1 LALSVSY
8 REQDFNAILP
18 SGFNADV
25 DELIFSDHYDEN
37 AASTVEAAVTEVKM
51 TFPGDKDTKM
61 PRDGNHFL
69 CRWLWL
75 TKEKRLLDLA
85 TALALDG
92 PHTERSIS
100 LLRVLLKKSLGNKLP
115 QRYRDPAGPPE
126 FPLGA
131 LAPDLIKLAKAGTML
146 GSPSGGASANS
157 HHNAGS
163 GSAKKSGARKL
174 VKRARDDDDN
184 DDGSDA
190 SSSSEANG
198 DDNGDNGADGA
209 AADKQRNSR
218 SKKASSKPPA
228 KKSNAKRLPTLEEA
242 SLLLL
247 TRGELAILST
257 TKSYSDVQ
265 GGLVLLKHKDSN
277 GTPQTTLLEIDKVP
291 EVDAPYRPYAIQ
303 YVGVDGAAK
312 TMEDCVAGVEL
323 LLDDAGSSRRS
334 LVNVRDR
341 ALEPHDYNMWVA
353 RVHAASRYPSTPA
366 DIKATIARIEALR
379 KAHTKATV
387 KMAEPLV

>member
-1 LALSVSY
+1 M
-8 REQDFNAILP
+8 
-18 SGFNADV
+18 

-37 AASTVEAAVTEVKM
+37 AASTVEAGVTEVKM
-51 TFPGDKDTKM
+51 AFGDKDTIKM

-85 TALALDG
+85 SALALDG
-92 PHTERSIS
+92 PHTERSVS
-100 LLRVLLKKSLGNKLP
+100 LLRVLIKQSLGNKLP

-126 FPLGA
+126 FPLGV
-131 LAPDLIKLAKAGTML
+131 LTPDVIKQAKPGTML
-146 GSPSGGASANS
+146 SPSNAASTS
-157 HHNAGS
+157 RGS
-163 GSAKKSGARKL
+163 SSAKKSGGRKL
-174 VKRARDDDDN
+174 VKRARSDDN
-184 DDGSDA
+184 DNSDA
-190 SSSSEANG
+190 SSSSSEANG
-198 DDNGDNGADGA
+198 DDNDDNAADGA
-209 AADKQRNSR
+209 AVDKQRTSR
-218 SKKASSKPPA
+218 SKKASSTAKPPA

-242 SLLLL
+242 SQLLL

-303 YVGVDGAAK
+303 YVGVDGSAK
-312 TMEDCVAGVEL
+312 SMEDCVAGVEL
-323 LLDDAGSSRRS
+323 LLEDASPSRRS
-334 LVNVRDR
+334 LVNIRDR
-341 ALEPHDYNMWVA
+341 ALEPHDYNTWVA
-353 RVHAASRYPSTPA
+353 RVHAMSRYPSTSA

-379 KAHTKATV
+379 KTHTKAKV
-387 KMAEPLV
+387 KAVEPSV